1 MMIRTGLFWF
11 THDLRL
17 HDQPALLAAAKQ
29 VNRLICV
36 YCVDSAWF
44 KPGRFDTRAMGDKRK
59 TFVEQS
65 LADLSAQLAELGQQ
79 LLIIE
84 QSPSTAIAD
93 LIHQYDVKA
102 VFSSRHAG
110 FFEQQIWQSLQKSFT
125 DVEFVQHESHTLFS
139 EAELPFELD
148 DLPVQFSHFRS
159 RVQKLNIAPPDESPI
174 SLPKQPEGLPQQTT
188 LAAPSYIAESFIGGE
203 QAALTHLERYF
214 SGDLPATY
222 KETRNELD
230 GWQNSTRFSA
240 WLANGCLSPKLI
252 IQRLKRYEQ
261 EKTKNDSTHWIL
273 FELLWREYFQWYAH
287 KHQQKLFIFKG
298 VRKAKSRRCF
308 YPERYQKWCKGN
320 TPYPLVNACMKQL
333 NETGYL
339 SNRGRQIVASCF
351 VNELNM
357 DWRYGAAY
365 MEQQL
370 IDFDVA
376 VNWANWQYI
385 AGVGAD
391 PRGGRHFNLEKQTKQ
406 YDPMGEYISRWKG
419 EVTLTQLDSR
429 DAADWPI

>member
-1 MMIRTGLFWF
+1 MIRTGLFWF

-17 HDQPALLAAAKQ
+17 HGQPALLAAAKQ

-36 YCVDSAWF
+36 FCVDPAWF

-59 TFVEQS
+59 IFLEQS
-65 LADLSAQLAELGQQ
+65 LADLSAQLKELGQQ

-84 QSPSTAIAD
+84 QSPANAIAD
-93 LIHQYDVKA
+93 LIHEYDVQA
-102 VFSSRHAG
+102 VFSTRHAG
-110 FFEQQIWQSLQKSFT
+110 FFEQQIWQSLQQSFA
-125 DVEFVQHESHTLFS
+125 DVEFVQHESHTLFTES
-139 EAELPFELD
+139 ELPFEIT

-159 RVQKLNIAPPDESPI
+159 RVQKLNIAPPVDKPT
-174 SLPKQPEGLPQQTT
+174 SLPRPPEALPQQAS
-188 LAAPSYIAESFIGGE
+188 LVAPDYIAESFIGGE
-203 QAALTHLERYF
+203 QAALKHLESYF

-230 GWQNSTRFSA
+230 DWQNSTRFSA

-298 VRKAKSRRCF
+298 VSKAKSRRCF

-406 YDPMGEYISRWKG
+406 YDPKGEYIARWKG